1 MESVHQDV
9 GPRPHV
15 RISSV
20 QGDLRISGRDG
31 TQLEAQAGDRGG
43 LIVQPKGDAVDIS
56 SRGGCLVFLPPESR
70 LEIVRVSGDARV
82 ADLGGDLTIEQIEGD
97 LTLRRVGPA
106 RVGEVSGSLVARRL
120 SNELHIGKVG
130 GDAALEHIR
139 GPVELGQVGGDMRA
153 SQIEAGL
160 TARLDGDALLE
171 WLPPAGS
178 SSQVEASGD
187 VVARF
192 LAAASVRV
200 TARAGGDLRLFGD
213 SGSGE
218 RTVTLG
224 SGGASVQL
232 SAGGDVLATHG
243 GTEFTAD
250 LAEEIAA
257 QVDATLADVEA
268 GLEDVDLSSLGL
280 DTKEMRDKVHHA
292 LTHAL
297 RRARRG
303 ATAAERERAQPVETG
318 DAERLTILRM
328 LEEGKVTVEQA
339 EGLLRAL
346 EEDG

>member
-1 MESVHQDV
+1 MESVRQDV

-20 QGDLRISGRDG
+20 QGDLRISGREG
-31 TQLEAQAGDRGG
+31 TRLEAQAGGRGG
-43 LIVQPKGDAVDIS
+43 LVVQPKGEVVEVS

-70 LEIVRVSGDARV
+70 LEVVSVSGDARV
-82 ADLGGDLTIEQIEGD
+82 ADVGGELTIEHVGGD

-106 RVGEVSGSLVARRL
+106 KVGDVSGSLEARRL
-120 SNELHIGKVG
+120 SNELHVGKVG
-130 GDAALEHIR
+130 GDVRLEHIR
-139 GPVELGQVGGDMRA
+139 GTMDLGEVGGDVRA
-153 SQIEAGL
+153 SQIEAGV
-160 TARLDGDALLE
+160 TARLKGDALLE
-171 WLPPAGS
+171 WSPPAGS

-187 VVARF
+187 IVARF

-200 TARAGGDLRLFGD
+200 TARAGGDLRLFGQT
-213 SGSGE
+213 GSGE
-218 RTVTLG
+218 QTVTLG

-232 SAGGDVLATHG
+232 SARGDVLATQG

-250 LAEEIAA
+250 LAEEITA

-280 DTKEMRDKVHHA
+280 DSKEMRDKVHHA

-303 ATAAERERAQPVETG
+303 ATAAEREPAPPVETG
-318 DAERLTILRM
+318 DQERLTILRM
-328 LEEGKVTVEQA
+328 LEEGKVTVDQA